1 MAEGMYR
8 IGIVGA
14 ASLLGKELADELEGS
29 LLATSDFVLL
39 GDEAVSGQI
48 AAVDEEAA
56 VIQPIEPGSFARMDF
71 AFFSGSADET
81 RENWRTAQKAGA
93 GIVDL
98 SYALE
103 GVAGVPVRAPL
114 VWHGLKGGR
123 QEIDLT
129 TPAVVA
135 AHPAAVM
142 LAVLGARLANKLPV
156 RLLAA
161 TVFEPASEHGRE
173 AMDEM
178 HQQTINLLS
187 FHDLPKDQYDAQVAF
202 NLLPALGEEAK
213 VALGAAEQR
222 IAAHYSK
229 LGELPE
235 LALQLVQGPVFHGYT
250 ASVLVE
256 FGEEVELRKVETALS
271 GEGVDVVAEDSDP
284 PSNLS
289 AAGQED
295 IMVRLRP
302 AGARRFW
309 MWVAADNLKLN
320 ALNAIACAL
329 ELRKLRPQGKVQ

>member
-29 LLATSDFVLL
+29 LLATSDFVLM
-39 GDEAVSGQI
+39 GDEAVSGQV
-48 AAVDEEAA
+48 AAVADEAA
-56 VIQPIEPGSFARMDF
+56 VIQPIEPGSFDRMDF
-71 AFFSGSADET
+71 VFFSGTLEET
-81 RENWRTAQKAGA
+81 RDNWRTAQKAAA

-114 VWHGLKGGR
+114 VWQGLKGGR

-142 LAVLGARLANKLPV
+142 LAVLGARLGNKLPV

-178 HQQTINLLS
+178 HQQTVNLLS

-213 VALGAAEQR
+213 VALGAAEDR
-222 IAAHYSK
+222 IAAHYLK

-256 FGEEVELRKVETALS
+256 FGEEVELRKVEAALS

-295 IMVRLRP
+295 IMVRLRS